1 MREVLICDA
10 RRTAI
15 GTFMGSLKDVPAS
28 DLGAVVLKAILTGNG
43 LPPSEVEEVVIGNVL
58 QAGQGMN
65 PARQVAL
72 KAGLPVSSTA
82 MTINRVCGS
91 GLQAIISGSQEI
103 MIGDADLVVAGG
115 IENMNRAPFLL
126 MKARFGYRLGNDV
139 LIDSMVNDGLW
150 DVFNN
155 VHMALTAE
163 HLAEKFQI
171 TREEQDLF
179 AYNSQ
184 MKAAQALKEG
194 RFHRE
199 IVPVEIPQA
208 RGEPTVFQVDEHPRP
223 DTTMEKLGKL
233 RPAFKKDGAITAG
246 NASGINDGAALVLL
260 ASLEKAE
267 SLGLKVRARI
277 MGYALSGVDP
287 MEMGLGPV
295 EAMKKVLKK
304 TGLRMEDLQVVEL
317 NEAFAAQSLAVLRSI
332 RIDPEKLNPNGGAIA
347 LGHPIG
353 ASGARLLVTLLHEL
367 ERTGKST
374 GMVTLCI
381 GGGQG
386 VAMIIERV

>member
-28 DLGAVVLKAILTGNG
+28 DLGAIVLKAILTGNG
-43 LPPSEVEEVVIGNVL
+43 LSPSEVEEVVIGNVL

-295 EAMKKVLKK
+295 EAIKKVLKK

-332 RIDPEKLNPNGGAIA
+332 GIDPEKLNPNGGAIA

>member
-28 DLGAVVLKAILTGNG
+28 DLGAIVLKAILTGNG
-43 LPPSEVEEVVIGNVL
+43 LSPSEVEEVVIGNVL

-103 MIGDADLVVAGG
+103 RIGDADLVIAGG

-295 EAMKKVLKK
+295 EAIKKVLKK

-332 RIDPEKLNPNGGAIA
+332 GIDPEKLNPNGGAIA

-367 ERTGKST
+367 ERTGKSI

>member
-28 DLGAVVLKAILTGNG
+28 DLGAIVLKAILTGNG
-43 LPPSEVEEVVIGNVL
+43 LSPSEVEEVVIGNVL

-103 MIGDADLVVAGG
+103 MIGDADLVIAGG

-295 EAMKKVLKK
+295 EAIKKVLKK

-332 RIDPEKLNPNGGAIA
+332 GIDPEKLNPNGGAIA

-367 ERTGKST
+367 ERTGKSI

>member
-1 MREVLICDA
+1 
-10 RRTAI
+10 
-15 GTFMGSLKDVPAS
+15 MGSLKDVPAS
-28 DLGAVVLKAILTGNG
+28 DLGAIVLKAILTGNG
-43 LPPSEVEEVVIGNVL
+43 LSPSEVEEVVIGNVL

-103 MIGDADLVVAGG
+103 RIGDADLVIAGG

-295 EAMKKVLKK
+295 EAIKKVLKK

-332 RIDPEKLNPNGGAIA
+332 GIDPEKLNPNGGAIA

-367 ERTGKST
+367 ERTGKSI